1 MIIEDIKHRLPI
13 QIRFN
18 DIDSLGHV
26 NNAIYLSYFDLGK
39 SAYFQAVKSTIID
52 WTKIDIVVANVNI
65 DYHAPTFMHE
75 KLEVRTQVAGIGNKS
90 MKMVQQLV
98 NLETGELK
106 SSCRTVMVGYHPE
119 SKASKIISQEWRNAI
134 EQYEGKKFD

>member
-1 MIIEDIKHRLPI
+1 MEEFKHKLPV

-39 SAYFQAVKSTIID
+39 SAYFQTVRTQIID

-65 DYHAPTFMHE
+65 DFHAPHFHAR
-75 KLEVRTQVAGIGNKS
+75 K
-90 MKMVQQLV
+90 
-98 NLETGELK
+98 TGSPYK
-106 SSCRTVMVGYHPE
+106 GDRYW
-119 SKASKIISQEWRNAI
+119 Q
-134 EQYEGKKFD
+134 